1 MYNKDV
7 NLKFSKFLWTPDPEM
22 IDEWMDV
29 MHKKQ
34 ELKEKESKLMLQ

>member
-1 MYNKDV
+1 MYNQDV
-7 NLKFSKFLWTPDPEM
+7 ISKIDLTPDPEM

-34 ELKEKESKLMLQ
+34 ELNEKESKLMLQ